1 MRAGNHMV
9 LSCLTL
15 YPVRPRIG
23 AAWTRLC
30 CGWTGRWT
38 GGAIHMQVRSVAALI
53 RKIQIAVGQRAK
65 SGIKRGWRGGRIRT
79 FPNVRNRRIYRSFQR
94 DAQSS
99 ASVSCTAS
107 TAAGRAKW
115 FRCGE
120 RLRRKRISAAHWSSC
135 TCSTPPSRTG
145 FPPRSR
151 KPGRSI
157 RSDPK
162 RKEEMEHDRQG
173 IPAFKLE
180 RANGDYI

>member
-30 CGWTGRWT
+30 CGWIGRWT

-94 DAQSS
+94 DAQYLLHS
-99 ASVSCTAS
+99 ALPDGVPSPEQKT
-107 TAAGRAKW
+107 GQEHK
-115 FRCGE
+115 E
-120 RLRRKRISAAHWSSC
+120 R
-135 TCSTPPSRTG
+135 P
-145 FPPRSR
+145 
-151 KPGRSI
+151 
-157 RSDPK
+157 
-162 RKEEMEHDRQG
+162 
-173 IPAFKLE
+173 
-180 RANGDYI
+180 